1 MTGGAAI
8 GFDWCKEGED
18 DGAPFLGHPTLTP
31 TAHQAKL
38 RGSSLQAWLWP

>member
-8 GFDWCKEGED
+8 GFDWCKEGRMT
-18 DGAPFLGHPTLTP
+18 APFLGHSTLTP